1 MFYGGWHFAPITATD
16 GKVVGCNLIYLIC
29 ADAGGNI
36 PKTIQDMVGPK
47 QAKQVVKNL
56 YAFIKQREAEL
67 GADRF
72 LANISNLSD
81 AFNRTKQLYESN

>member
-1 MFYGGWHFAPITATD
+1 MFYGGWHFAPITAED

-47 QAKQVVKNL
+47 QAK
-56 YAFIKQREAEL
+56 
-67 GADRF
+67 
-72 LANISNLSD
+72 
-81 AFNRTKQLYESN
+81 